1 MQRKFVEGAATD
13 SDDLATE
20 SLNEASRE
28 LDIMTSMEI
37 VSLMNQEDSIIPQ
50 AIAAELP
57 KIAQAVDQITIKL
70 QNGGRLIYFGAGTSG
85 RLGVLDASEC
95 PPTFN
100 TPPEWVVGIIAGG
113 VSALTTSAEEA
124 EDDAELGRE
133 DAIKVGVSA
142 ADVVVGITASGRT
155 PYVIGALNY
164 AREQGAAT
172 FGLTCNKGTPLEEA
186 ADLVIS
192 PVTGP
197 EVVSGSTRLKAGT
210 AQKMVLNIL
219 STATMVRLG
228 KTYGNLMV
236 DVRPSNAKLRRRAVR
251 ILQACTDLDDT
262 GAATLLESCGGETK
276 VAIVAA
282 LSGLTPEAARARL
295 TQADGSVRKALNQS

>member
-1 MQRKFVEGAATD
+1 MQRKFMEGAAND
-13 SDDLATE
+13 SDGLATE
-20 SLNEASRE
+20 SLNEASRN
-28 LDIMTSMEI
+28 LDTMTSLEI
-37 VSLMNQEDSIIPQ
+37 VSLMNQEDSTIHQ
-50 AIAAELP
+50 AIAAEMA
-57 KIAQAVDQITIKL
+57 KIAKAVDQITAKL

-100 TPPEWVVGIIAGG
+100 TPPAIVVGIIAGG
-113 VSALTTSAEEA
+113 VGALTTSAEEA
-124 EDDAELGRE
+124 EDDAGLGLD
-133 DAIKVGVSA
+133 DAIKAGVRA
-142 ADVVVGITASGRT
+142 VDVVLGITASGRT

-164 AREQGAAT
+164 AREQGAT
-172 FGLTCNKGTPLEEA
+172 TLGLTCNKGTPLEEA

-210 AQKMVLNIL
+210 AQKMVLNML

-251 ILQACTDLDDT
+251 ILQACTDLNDER
-262 GAATLLESCGGETK
+262 AATLLESCGGETK

-282 LSGLTPEAARARL
+282 LSGLTPEAARERL
-295 TQADGSVRKALNQS
+295 TQADGSVRKALNQI

>member
-13 SDDLATE
+13 SDGLATE

-210 AQKMVLNIL
+210 AQKMVLNML

>member
-210 AQKMVLNIL
+210 AQKMVLNML